1 MLCQGLANFAYMGG
15 FFLIPQV
22 LGKRG
27 LGFGEATVGY
37 LVIARPLAFS
47 LVAPVAAATTMR
59 VGERV
64 AGIAGA
70 LGVVTSMVL
79 WSTVGLHTGTVMII
93 VATAMSGIG
102 LGIASPALT
111 SLMAGS
117 VAAGDLGVAGA
128 MQQLSTQL
136 GSVLGSAVLAT
147 VSATAGRADMS
158 MFHVAFLVGGAVAVL
173 AACAAAQVQPQS
185 GRAVAN

>member
-1 MLCQGLANFAYMGG
+1 MCSSDL
-15 FFLIPQV
+15 
-22 LGKRG
+22 
-27 LGFGEATVGY
+27 
-37 LVIARPLAFS
+37 
-47 LVAPVAAATTMR
+47 
-59 VGERV
+59 
-64 AGIAGA
+64 
-70 LGVVTSMVL
+70 
-79 WSTVGLHTGTVMII
+79 

-117 VAAGDLGVAGA
+117 VASGDLGVAGA

-158 MFHVAFLVGGAVAVL
+158 MFHVAFLVGGAVAAL

-185 GRAVAN
+185 GRTAAN